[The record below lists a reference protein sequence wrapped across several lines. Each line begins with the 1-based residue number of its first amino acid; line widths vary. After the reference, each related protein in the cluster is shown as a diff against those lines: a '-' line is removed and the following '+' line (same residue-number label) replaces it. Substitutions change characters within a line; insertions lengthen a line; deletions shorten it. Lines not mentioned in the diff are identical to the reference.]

1 MFYRIHPIVVG
12 AKIFDKGMMTYQ
24 HDYGK
29 PFVIPIFSWYIE
41 GADKNILIDT
51 GEFRPRTSSEIEKA
65 IGKVYTFEEGLA
77 KFGLKPED
85 IDIVIH
91 THLHNDHCENDSKC
105 VNAIFYIHEKEL
117 EQIHNPHPLD
127 FRYNEEFIL
136 EIEQNKQIVKLKE
149 DKEILP
155 GIKMIHTPAHTPGGM
170 SVLINTEKGPVLI
183 TGFCIIEENLNPPPK
198 ILGMGMEVIPPGTLI
213 NSYQAYDIILQSKD
227 MADIV
232 IPLHEPK
239 YAFIESIP

>member
-24 HDYGK
+24 YDYGK

-77 KFGLKPED
+77 KYGLKPED

-105 VNAIFYIHEKEL
+105 VNAIFYVHEKEL

-127 FRYNEEFIL
+127 FRYNEDFIL
-136 EIEQNKQIVKLKE
+136 EIEQNKQIVALKE

-170 SVLINTEKGPVLI
+170 SVLINTEKGSVLI

-213 NSYQAYDIILQSKD
+213 NLYQAYDIVLNCKNI
-227 MADIV
+227 ADIV

-239 YAFIESIP
+239 YAFVESIP